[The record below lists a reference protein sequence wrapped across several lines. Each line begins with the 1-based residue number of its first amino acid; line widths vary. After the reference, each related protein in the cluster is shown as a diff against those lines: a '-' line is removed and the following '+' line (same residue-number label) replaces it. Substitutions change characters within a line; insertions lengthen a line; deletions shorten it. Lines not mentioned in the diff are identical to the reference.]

1 MSVSLALL
9 CAGNSTRFHKKV
21 KKQWLRIKDKPLW
34 LFVLDRFIKFYNFEK
49 IILVGHQDE
58 IKYMENFTSNDKIC
72 IVAGG
77 GSRQESLK
85 NAIKNINSEHIMVS
99 DIARCCM
106 DKKFILDII
115 ELKDDN
121 DLVVPYINAIDTTLF
136 KDDYLQRDEIKLIQ
150 TPQLSNTKLLK
161 EYLDTNIDY
170 GDESSLFRANN
181 AKIKYI
187 QGKSK
192 YLKLT
197 TKEDLNKLDCLKKP
211 SKQIFNGIGFDLHKL
226 QKIGKVILG
235 GIIVSEK
242 IGIEAHSDGDVLIHS
257 IIDALLGACGG
268 GDIGEFFPDTDN
280 KYKGISSVVLLEH
293 IYSFISSVGYKIINI
308 DTTIISQE
316 VKIAPFKKQ
325 IRNNLASI
333 LCLSPNNINIKATTS
348 EKIGS
353 LGRNEGIAVL
363 SSTNLKFRNWKK

>member
-1 MSVSLALL
+1 
-9 CAGNSTRFHKKV
+9 
-21 KKQWLRIKDKPLW
+21 
-34 LFVLDRFIKFYNFEK
+34 
-49 IILVGHQDE
+49 
-58 IKYMENFTSNDKIC
+58 
-72 IVAGG
+72 
-77 GSRQESLK
+77 
-85 NAIKNINSEHIMVS
+85 MVS
-99 DIARCCM
+99 DMARCCM

-136 KDDYLQRDEIKLIQ
+136 KNDYLQRDEIKLIQ

-161 EYLDTNIDY
+161 EYLNTNIDY

>member
-9 CAGNSTRFHKKV
+9 CAGNSTRFNQKI
-21 KKQWLRIKDKPLW
+21 KKQWLRVKDKPLW
-34 LFVLDRFIKFYNFEK
+34 LFVLDKFLKFYDFEK
-49 IILVGHQDE
+49 IVLVGHKDE
-58 IKYMENFTSNDKIC
+58 IKYMENFISNDKVC

-77 GSRQESLK
+77 QSRQESLK
-85 NAIKNINSEHIMVS
+85 NAIKDIDSEHIMVS

-115 ELKDDN
+115 SFKDDN

-136 KDDYLQRDEIKLIQ
+136 QNEYLDRSEMKLIQ
-150 TPQLSNTKLLK
+150 TPQLSRTKLLK
-161 EYLDTNIDY
+161 QYLNTNIDY

-181 AKIKYI
+181 AKIKYVL
-187 QGKSK
+187 GKGK

-197 TKEDLNKLDCLKKP
+197 NKEDLNKLDCLKKP
-211 SKQIFNGIGFDLHKL
+211 SKQTFNGIGFDLHKL
-226 QKIGKVILG
+226 QKQGKVILG
-235 GIIVSEK
+235 GIIVSDK
-242 IGIEAHSDGDVLIHS
+242 IGIVAHSDGDVLIHS
-257 IIDALLGACGG
+257 IIDAILGACGG
-268 GDIGEFFPDTDN
+268 GDIGEFFPDTDD

-308 DTTIISQE
+308 DTTIISEE
-316 VKIAPFKKQ
+316 VKISPFKKQ
-325 IRNNLASI
+325 IRNNIAKIINIPPS
-333 LCLSPNNINIKATTS
+333 NINIKATTS

-363 SSTNLKFRNWKK
+363 STANLKFRNWKK